1 MRAMKKIIILAI
13 VSVFFAGLTGHVS
26 AQFSRPEDAINYRK
40 SVMLIIGH
48 HFGRLGDML
57 KGVEPYEQDRF
68 ANDASLIEN
77 LSALSWEAF
86 LTAGSD
92 KGNTTMKSSVLKNP
106 EKFIKVSQNFEQE
119 TARLVDVAKDNDVD
133 AVKRQFGKVAKSCKE
148 CHSQFR
154 K

>member
-1 MRAMKKIIILAI
+1 MRAMKKILILAI
-13 VSVFFAGLTGHVS
+13 VSVFLVGLIGNVS
-26 AQFSRPEDAINYRK
+26 AQFSRPEDAISYRK

-57 KGVEPYEQDRF
+57 KGVTPYEQDGF
-68 ANDASLIEN
+68 ANNASLIQQ
-77 LSALSWEAF
+77 LSALPWEAF

-92 KGNTTMKSSVLKNP
+92 KGNTTMKASVLKNP
-106 EKFIKVSQNFEQE
+106 EKFKKISQNFEEE
-119 TARLVDVAKDNDVD
+119 TARLVDVAKGNDVD

-148 CHSQFR
+148 CHRHSR